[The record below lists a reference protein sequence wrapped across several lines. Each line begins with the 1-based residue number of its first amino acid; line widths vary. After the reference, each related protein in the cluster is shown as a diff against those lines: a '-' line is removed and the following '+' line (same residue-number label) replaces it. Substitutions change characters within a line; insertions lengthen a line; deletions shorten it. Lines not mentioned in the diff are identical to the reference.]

1 MLFEECLHDF
11 LLSDSHIAILKVI
24 AFSVI
29 LSQICQKFS
38 IHSTKARSKR
48 YFQVFLW
55 FGRPNFAFRRKCVR
69 DAARIVC
76 FCNLTTFFLTI
87 ILLARSLAFA
97 DLQSYNSCVFLGSLF
112 FSPIWDRKLSFSSV
126 PSFFFICRDWMSA
139 ISHTVSKPTY
149 FLLHCT
155 VNQVDESNLETVF
168 SISLIIGKYIRIS
181 VSRLLRFYLD

>member
-1 MLFEECLHDF
+1 MVPIRRVFARFSTVRFRYRYNKGHCLLYNF
-11 LLSDSHIAILKVI
+11 VSDLPKILYI
-24 AFSVI
+24 G
-29 LSQICQKFS
+29 Q
-38 IHSTKARSKR
+38 TRSRR
-48 YFQVFLW
+48 YFQVFSW
-55 FGRPNFAFRRKCVR
+55 FGRPTFAFRRKCAR

-112 FSPIWDRKLSFSSV
+112 FSPILDRKLSFSSV

-149 FLLHCT
+149 FLLHFCT
-155 VNQVDESNLETVF
+155 VN
-168 SISLIIGKYIRIS
+168 
-181 VSRLLRFYLD
+181 